1 MEVEEEM
8 EVEVEEEG
16 AFGMAA
22 TPPPWSA
29 AGADVTAASA
39 SIGVA
44 AWVTASAGG
53 EETVVTLK
61 AAAVVAPARGFK
73 NRECEVSGMA
83 VEVGGGV
90 AVAGGGMCR
99 RPSECEW
106 RSCQRGIA
114 THEAAQRRERVR
126 HRPFLMWKG
135 GGGMRLLYFEVKRN
149 PTETL
154 DYYIIGHTDRQ
165 AKT

>member
-1 MEVEEEM
+1 MLYVPRS
-8 EVEVEEEG
+8 
-16 AFGMAA
+16 
-22 TPPPWSA
+22 PPP
-29 AGADVTAASA
+29 VLYFVRVCPTP
-39 SIGVA
+39 
-44 AWVTASAGG
+44 
-53 EETVVTLK
+53 K
-61 AAAVVAPARGFK
+61 AAEPVLGQRRKDEFPAGDCAPRTLRFGASRRRRRTRKHRVSYAR
-73 NRECEVSGMA
+73 RRCSSSSSSSD

-135 GGGMRLLYFEVKRN
+135 GGGMLLLYFEVKRN